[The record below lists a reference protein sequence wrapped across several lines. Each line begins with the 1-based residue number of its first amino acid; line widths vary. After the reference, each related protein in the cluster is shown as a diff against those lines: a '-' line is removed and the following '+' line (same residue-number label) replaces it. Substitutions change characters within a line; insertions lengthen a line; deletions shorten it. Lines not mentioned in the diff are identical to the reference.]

1 MTTKTKPEMI
11 NVPIQDIEALKLRL
25 SMGAP
30 LTEPE
35 TKILIAIVNVY
46 QWMYG
51 QLSAAK
57 LTIHRLTKMFGFNT
71 EKRNNASKAK
81 DNNGQKNNTSKDDES
96 VTEVATFEQEGEKE
110 PQKKH

>member
-71 EKRNNASKAK
+71 EKRNK
-81 DNNGQKNNTSKDDES
+81 DRARNNFLFLMKS
-96 VTEVATFEQEGEKE
+96 VQYIL
-110 PQKKH
+110 